1 MVEIANEEI
10 STLTCDKDEIQ
21 LAYLNLIQGIVSRMG
36 ANSAIMKGFA
46 ATIIAAMYGMCVV
59 ECVKWYY
66 LMVAFIPLIAFIILD
81 VYYLRCERRYRNLY
95 NLVAEKEIPSGCVY
109 LNLHNSYFDKF
120 KSKINKN
127 TGIIKTIFSIS
138 IIGFYAW
145 LIVVGIALVLFS
157 LLHI

>member
-81 VYYLRCERRYRNLY
+81 VYYLRCERRYH
-95 NLVAEKEIPSGCVY
+95 LVFPVY
-109 LNLHNSYFDKF
+109 FNHFISKWWTSSF
-120 KSKINKN
+120 KVSLK
-127 TGIIKTIFSIS
+127 TGFLFTSF
-138 IIGFYAW
+138 GF
-145 LIVVGIALVLFS
+145 L
-157 LLHI
+157 